1 MNASS
6 QYDFS
11 SLKGKTAIITGGA
24 GILGKHFSEGLA
36 RCGAHVVIVD
46 LNKKEGE
53 MIARDLTRR
62 YGQQCINIVC
72 DVSEPTSVSSMV
84 DEVMKQFGDINI
96 LHNNAA
102 SKSSNLE
109 ALLAPFEEYT
119 LDQWREVTKVNLDG
133 MFLVAQ
139 AVGRKMVEQNRGG
152 SIIQTASIY
161 GLLGPDF
168 RIYEGSSYMGRSINT
183 PAVYSASKAAVIGLT
198 KYLATYWADKNI
210 RVNCIT
216 PGGAESGQNDTFK
229 EKYSSRVPLGRM
241 AQPEEMV
248 GALLYLAS
256 NASSYVTGQ
265 NIIIDGGWSAW

>member
-1 MNASS
+1 MNANS

-11 SLKGKTAIITGGA
+11 SLKGKTAVITGGA
-24 GILGKHFSEGLA
+24 GILGKHFSDGLA
-36 RCGAHVVIVD
+36 RCGSHVVIVD

-62 YGQQCINIVC
+62 YGQQCISIVC

-109 ALLAPFEEYT
+109 AFLAPFEEYT

-161 GLLGPDF
+161 GLLGPDS

>member
-1 MNASS
+1 MNADS

-11 SLKGKTAIITGGA
+11 SLKGKTAVITGGA

-36 RCGAHVVIVD
+36 RCGSHVVIVD

-62 YGQQCINIVC
+62 YGQQCISIVC

-96 LHNNAA
+96 LHYNAA

-109 ALLAPFEEYT
+109 AFLAPFEEYT

-139 AVGRKMVEQNRGG
+139 AVGRKMVEQNKGG

-161 GLLGPDF
+161 GLLGPDS

>member
-1 MNASS
+1 MNANS

-11 SLKGKTAIITGGA
+11 SLKGKTAVITGGA
-24 GILGKHFSEGLA
+24 GILGKHFSDGLA
-36 RCGAHVVIVD
+36 RCGSHVVIVD

-53 MIARDLTRR
+53 MIARDLTRC
-62 YGQQCINIVC
+62 YGQQCISIVC

-109 ALLAPFEEYT
+109 AFLAPFEEYT

>member
-1 MNASS
+1 MNANS
-6 QYDFS
+6 QNDFS
-11 SLKGKTAIITGGA
+11 SLKGKTAVITGGA
-24 GILGKHFSEGLA
+24 GILGKHFSSGLA
-36 RCGAHVVIVD
+36 RCGSHVVVVD
-46 LNKKEGE
+46 LNEKEGE
-53 MIARDLTRR
+53 MLAADLTRR
-62 YGQQCINIVC
+62 YGQQCISIAC
-72 DVSEPTSVSSMV
+72 DVSEPASVNSMV
-84 DEVMKQFGDINI
+84 DEVVKQFGGIHV

-102 SKSSNLE
+102 SKSLDLE
-109 ALLAPFEEYT
+109 AFFASFEEYT

-139 AVGRKMVEQNRGG
+139 AVGRKMVEQSKGG

-161 GLLGPDF
+161 GLLAPDS

-216 PGGAESGQNDTFK
+216 PGGVESGQNDVFK

>member
-1 MNASS
+1 MNANS

-11 SLKGKTAIITGGA
+11 SLNGKTAIITGGA

-36 RCGAHVVIVD
+36 SCGSHVVIAD
-46 LNKKEGE
+46 RNKNEAE
-53 MIARDLTRR
+53 ILASDLTQR
-62 YGQQCINIVC
+62 YGQQCISIEC
-72 DVSEPTSVSSMV
+72 DVSEPASVNSMV
-84 DEVMKQFGDINI
+84 DEVVKQFGDIHI

-102 SKSSNLE
+102 SKSSDLE
-109 ALLAPFEEYT
+109 DFFAPFEEYT
-119 LDQWREVTKVNLDG
+119 LEQWREVTKVNLDG

-139 AVGRKMVEQNRGG
+139 AVGRKMVEQSRGG

-161 GLLGPDF
+161 GLLAPDP
-168 RIYEGSSYMGRSINT
+168 RIYQGSSYMGRAINT

-210 RVNCIT
+210 RVNCII

-229 EKYSSRVPLGRM
+229 EKYSNRVPLGRM

>member
-1 MNASS
+1 MNANS

-11 SLKGKTAIITGGA
+11 SLKGKTAVITGGA

-62 YGQQCINIVC
+62 YGQQCISIVC

-109 ALLAPFEEYT
+109 AFLAPFEEYT
-119 LDQWREVTKVNLDG
+119 LGQWREVTKVNLDG

-139 AVGRKMVEQNRGG
+139 AVGRKMVEQNKGG

-161 GLLGPDF
+161 GLLGPDS